1 MARSARLLLI
11 SLFAF
16 LSLGASC
23 RGAQT
28 VPDEIR
34 SAPQARP
41 GLGPGDLFE
50 VRVYG
55 EEELTAQYR
64 IESDGTIDF
73 PFLGRLEVEGRSP
86 REVADM
92 VAEGLR
98 QREILREPQVTVF
111 VAESNSLRVT
121 VMGAVAR
128 PGTFPV
134 VPGMTAVQ
142 AVSMAGG
149 FSALASQNDTVL
161 TRRDGDRVRRFAVPM
176 RRISDGREPDIELR
190 GGDIIFV
197 PERTF

>member
-1 MARSARLLLI
+1 MI
-11 SLFAF
+11 TFAA
-16 LSLGASC
+16 LTSLGASC
-23 RGAQT
+23 GGAQS
-28 VPDEIR
+28 VPDEMR
-34 SAPQARP
+34 SAPDARP

-64 IESDGTIDF
+64 IESDGSIDF
-73 PFLGRLEVEGRSP
+73 PFLGRLDVAGSTP
-86 REVADM
+86 REVAD
-92 VAEGLR
+92 VIAAGLKDR
-98 QREILREPQVTVF
+98 QILREPQVTVF
-111 VAESNSLRVT
+111 VAESNSLRIT

-149 FSALASQNDTVL
+149 FNALASQNDTVL
-161 TRRDGDRVRRFAVPM
+161 TRREGDQVRRYPVPM
-176 RRISDGREPDIELR
+176 RRISDGREPDVEVR

>member
-1 MARSARLLLI
+1 
-11 SLFAF
+11 
-16 LSLGASC
+16 
-23 RGAQT
+23 
-28 VPDEIR
+28 
-34 SAPQARP
+34 
-41 GLGPGDLFE
+41 LGPGDLFE

-64 IESDGTIDF
+64 IEADGSIDF
-73 PFLGRLEVEGRSP
+73 PFLGRLEVAGSTP
-86 REVADM
+86 REVAD
-92 VAEGLR
+92 VIADGLR
-98 QREILREPQVTVF
+98 ERQILREPQVTVF
-111 VAESNSLRVT
+111 VAESNSLRIT

-149 FSALASQNDTVL
+149 FTALASQNDTVL
-161 TRRDGDRVRRFAVPM
+161 TRREGEQVRRYPVPM
-176 RRISDGREPDIELR
+176 RRISDGREPDVEVR